1 MSNKSCYKSGY
12 KKCYKSDYKN
22 TDKNIIVDLE
32 DYMFIPK
39 NMDYYV
45 KDLILN
51 VSIPK
56 ASNKYIEHE
65 HKYKQEKKE
74 NTQKTQNQN
83 QTQNQKPN
91 KEKEMIYKI
100 RQRGGDSLFWCF
112 YIMKNGFF
120 NYEMEINNQYFTV
133 EKAEKYKYIE
143 IFRKNKD
150 KLKLHKIKPFTEL
163 EDDLANKER
172 ISVKTFFA
180 LCVVEN
186 INAMLVNRRKV
197 YEVLCADNTPTW
209 VVHRNSESY
218 EHWIELD
225 PTKDTIKKYKETY
238 LMMNGFDMVLK
249 SMSSYKSEE
258 LIDLC
263 VKLNIDLKEKEG
275 GKKLTKKDIYEM
287 LVMQY

>member
-1 MSNKSCYKSGY
+1 MSNISISNKSGY
-12 KKCYKSDYKN
+12 KNYKNYKN
-22 TDKNIIVDLE
+22 TDKNKNIIVDLE

-51 VSIPK
+51 ISIPK
-56 ASNKYIEHE
+56 ASNKYIEQE
-65 HKYKQEKKE
+65 QEQEKQTYTKKR
-74 NTQKTQNQN
+74 QKQN
-83 QTQNQKPN
+83 QNQKPN

-180 LCVVEN
+180 LCIVEN

-197 YEVLCADNTPTW
+197 YEVLCSDDTPTW

-225 PTKDTIKKYKETY
+225 PTEDTIKKYKETY

-249 SMSSYKSEE
+249 SMTSYKLEE